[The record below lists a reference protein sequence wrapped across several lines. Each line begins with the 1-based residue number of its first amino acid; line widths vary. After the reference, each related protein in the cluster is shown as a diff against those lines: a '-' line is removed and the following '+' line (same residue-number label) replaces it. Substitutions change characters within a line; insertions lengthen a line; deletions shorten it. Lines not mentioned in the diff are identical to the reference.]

1 MRIHAT
7 ESGSQT
13 HKTKLLLG
21 SPLFLSIFSFIDSI
35 SIFVCYVPG
44 TLTDSGKQNRP
55 GRCPLEA
62 HDFIDVRVQL
72 SEDRYGLKGFLEM
85 TVNRCTAFA
94 SYPAPM
100 LWAMFA
106 QKLGF
111 QEPWESQHFR
121 AGKTLPE
128 QLSCFTDEEME
139 VTPFTHCNV
148 TSQRH
153 TFQHPHRHLII
164 QLNVAYSLWRTERP
178 SKEVPYILNFSE
190 GQWSKML
197 KQQLMWK
204 QPKPYL
210 DVTGGFSTIQRPGN
224 ENRGAPATRN
234 TPLKPHVCLLINL
247 LFSFLKF
254 KCSLMEWPSGHQDP
268 LRKQ

>member
-106 QKLGF
+106 QN
-111 QEPWESQHFR
+111 WVFR
-121 AGKTLPE
+121 
-128 QLSCFTDEEME
+128 
-139 VTPFTHCNV
+139 
-148 TSQRH
+148 
-153 TFQHPHRHLII
+153 
-164 QLNVAYSLWRTERP
+164 RTENHSILELERP
-178 SKEVPYILNFSE
+178 FRNSSPVL
-190 GQWSKML
+190 
-197 KQQLMWK
+197 LMKRRRWH
-204 QPKPYL
+204 PLPT
-210 DVTGGFSTIQRPGN
+210 VTWPARGTPSSTPT
-224 ENRGAPATRN
+224 AT
-234 TPLKPHVCLLINL
+234 
-247 LFSFLKF
+247 S
-254 KCSLMEWPSGHQDP
+254 
-268 LRKQ
+268 